1 MPWTPTEHSP
11 CLKSSLLCLDL
22 TIKRSSI
29 SRLLFVGVLA
39 GTLGFGPLAAWG
51 QGTPTAER
59 PTGTLTTAPQPT
71 RAQEADATATLAAEA
86 APRPTRTIPPPMPEV
101 VLPPGTFNIAL
112 LGVDRRPTR
121 NFRNT
126 DVIIIASVNLDAPAI
141 TLLSIPRDTP
151 AYVPGVGVIK
161 VNQAYAIGGPDL
173 FKQTIRYNFGLN
185 VEHYAAVNFTSLV
198 RAVDVLGGV
207 DVFVTCPL
215 QHTFPRDPHYIGGS
229 IVAKDYV
236 DTFTGDVWPAGS
248 RVPLLRIN
256 LPKPGVYRMNG
267 LQALAYV
274 RARFDIPGG
283 GIDRGRRE
291 QRMVR
296 ALLARIRQVGSLTK
310 LTELYNAVHSEVE
323 TDLSLEAILRY
334 AQVVDKIGDA
344 VVRSVY
350 LAGDDA
356 AGAALEGMPKNR
368 SNRHEYIQKA
378 LSVALNQ
385 RVNDGIQVA
394 VQDGT
399 GNPGFA
405 LVAAD
410 RLKEV
415 GFVVTD
421 IRPADR
427 PFTRTVV
434 LDHSTSDKGSG
445 LDVLLKSFK
454 LSKDS
459 VVRSQTGRGPRFTVI
474 VGPDFNTCY
483 YADSLQAAGS
493 QPIEARAPRPLPT
506 TMAPLAQSV
515 VVTDVVSLKEAVVAS
530 LNQATVAP
538 TATALLAGSPAPTGA
553 LTLSQTV
560 YVVASKGAIAYS
572 APSAR
577 ARILGRLSSGSEV
590 QALGHSLDGAW
601 LQFQMPRTGR
611 LAWVSREAVQ
621 PKVELQPDKPV
632 PQQPA
637 DEAPR
642 IVVRTSVNIRSGPG
656 KKFRAIGALRP
667 AQSAPVIGRSA
678 DGQWWQIQFD
688 ARTGWVAARNVT
700 ITGNASRVPVVNQ

>member
-1 MPWTPTEHSP
+1 M
-11 CLKSSLLCLDL
+11 
-22 TIKRSSI
+22 
-29 SRLLFVGVLA
+29 
-39 GTLGFGPLAAWG
+39 
-51 QGTPTAER
+51 
-59 PTGTLTTAPQPT
+59 
-71 RAQEADATATLAAEA
+71 
-86 APRPTRTIPPPMPEV
+86 PMPKV
-101 VLPPGTFNIAL
+101 ILPPGTFNIAL
-112 LGVDRRPTR
+112 LGVDKRPTR

-126 DVIIIASVNLDAPAI
+126 DVIIIASVNLDIPAI
-141 TLLSIPRDTP
+141 TLLSIPRDMLV
-151 AYVPGVGVIK
+151 YVPGVGMMK
-161 VNQAYAIGGPDL
+161 VNQAYGIGGPDL
-173 FKQTIRYNFGLN
+173 FKQTIRYNFGLD
-185 VEHYAAVNFTSLV
+185 VEHYVAVNFTSLV

-207 DVFVTCPL
+207 DVLVTCPL
-215 QHTFPRDPHYIGGS
+215 QHTFPRDPYYIGGS

-236 DTFTGDVWPAGS
+236 DTFTGEVWPAGS

-274 RARFDIPGG
+274 RARFNIPGG
-283 GIDRGRRE
+283 DIDRGRRG

-310 LTELYNAVHSEVE
+310 LTELYNAVRSEVE

-334 AQVVDKIGDA
+334 AQIVDKIGDA
-344 VVRSVY
+344 VVRSFY

-356 AGAALEGMPKNR
+356 AGAALKGMPKNR
-368 SNRHEYIQKA
+368 WNRYEYIQRA
-378 LSVALNQ
+378 LNIALNQ
-385 RVNDGIQVA
+385 RVNEGIPVA

-399 GNPGFA
+399 GDPGFA

-427 PFTRTVV
+427 LFTRTVI
-434 LDHSTSDKGSG
+434 LDHSTSNKGSG

-454 LSKDS
+454 LSKNS
-459 VVRSQTGRGPRFTVI
+459 VVRSQTGHGPRFTVI

-483 YADSLQAAGS
+483 YADSLRAAGS
-493 QPIEARAPRPLPT
+493 QPIETHAPQPMPT
-506 TMAPLAQSV
+506 TIAPLAQSV
-515 VVTDVVSLKEAVVAS
+515 IVTDVASLKEAVVAS
-530 LNQATVAP
+530 LNQATVAL
-538 TATALLAGSPAPTGA
+538 TATALLAGSTALTGA
-553 LTLSQTV
+553 LTPSQTV
-560 YVVASKGAIAYS
+560 YVVVSKRAVAYS

-577 ARILGRLSSGSEV
+577 ARVLGRLSSGSEV

-611 LAWVSREAVQ
+611 LAWVSRETVR
-621 PKVELQPDKPV
+621 PKAESQLDKPA
-632 PQQPA
+632 PRQPA

-642 IVVRTSVNIRSGPG
+642 IVTRTSVNIRSGPG
-656 KKFRAIGALRP
+656 KQFRAIGVLRP
-667 AQSAPVIGRSA
+667 TQSAPVIGRSA
-678 DGQWWQIQFD
+678 NGQWWQIQFD

-700 ITGNASRVPVVNQ
+700 ITGNASRVPVVTQ

>member
-1 MPWTPTEHSP
+1 M
-11 CLKSSLLCLDL
+11 
-22 TIKRSSI
+22 RSQE
-29 SRLLFVGVLA
+29 
-39 GTLGFGPLAAWG
+39 TDAA
-51 QGTPTAER
+51 P
-59 PTGTLTTAPQPT
+59 
-71 RAQEADATATLAAEA
+71 AAEA
-86 APRPTRTIPPPMPEV
+86 APDPTPTVPPPIPKV
-101 VLPPGTFNIAL
+101 VLPSGTFNIAL
-112 LGVDRRPTR
+112 LGVDKRPTR

-126 DVIIIASVNLDAPAI
+126 DVIIIASVNLNIPAV

-151 AYVPGVGVIK
+151 AYVPGVGVMKI
-161 VNQAYAIGGPDL
+161 NQAYAVGGPDL
-173 FKQTIRYNFGLN
+173 FKQTIRYNFGLD

-229 IVAKDYV
+229 IVTKEHV
-236 DTFTGDVWPAGS
+236 DTFTGEVWPVGS

-283 GIDRGRRE
+283 DIDRGRRE

-310 LTELYNAVHSEVE
+310 LTELYNAVHTEVE

-344 VVRSVY
+344 VVRSFY

-368 SNRHEYIQKA
+368 WNRHEYIQKA
-378 LSVALNQ
+378 LNVALNQ
-385 RVNDGIQVA
+385 RVNEGIPVA
-394 VQDGT
+394 VRDGT
-399 GNPGFA
+399 GDPGFA

-434 LDHSTSDKGSG
+434 LDHSTSDKGNG

-454 LSKDS
+454 LGKDS
-459 VVRSQTGRGPRFTVI
+459 VVRGQAGRGPRFTVI

-483 YADSLQAAGS
+483 YAASLQAAGS
-493 QPIEARAPRPLPT
+493 QPIEARAPQPLPT

-515 VVTDVVSLKEAVVAS
+515 VVTDVESLKEAVVAS
-530 LNQATVAP
+530 LNQATMTP

-560 YVVASKGAIAYS
+560 FVVSASRGAIAYS

-577 ARILGRLSSGSEV
+577 ARVLGRLSSGSEV
-590 QALGHSLDGAW
+590 QALGRSLDGAW
-601 LQFQMPRTGR
+601 LQFQMPRTGQ

-621 PKVELQPDKPV
+621 PKADLPLDKPA
-632 PQQPA
+632 PQQTA

-642 IVVRTSVNIRSGPG
+642 IVVRTGASVNIRSGPG
-656 KKFRAIGALRP
+656 TQFRAIGALRP
-667 AQSAPVIGRSA
+667 MQSAPVIGRSA
-678 DGQWWQIQFD
+678 DGQWWQIQLD

-700 ITGNASRVPVVNQ
+700 ITGNALRVPVVTR

>member
-1 MPWTPTEHSP
+1 M
-11 CLKSSLLCLDL
+11 
-22 TIKRSSI
+22 RSQE
-29 SRLLFVGVLA
+29 
-39 GTLGFGPLAAWG
+39 TDAA
-51 QGTPTAER
+51 P
-59 PTGTLTTAPQPT
+59 
-71 RAQEADATATLAAEA
+71 AAEA
-86 APRPTRTIPPPMPEV
+86 APDPTPTVPPPIPKV
-101 VLPPGTFNIAL
+101 VLPSGTFNIAL
-112 LGVDRRPTR
+112 LGVDKRPTR

-126 DVIIIASVNLDAPAI
+126 DVIIIASVNLNIPAV

-151 AYVPGVGVIK
+151 AYVPGVGVVKI
-161 VNQAYAIGGPDL
+161 NQAYAIGGPDL
-173 FKQTIRYNFGLN
+173 FKQTIRYNFGLD

-229 IVAKDYV
+229 TVTKEHV
-236 DTFTGDVWPAGS
+236 DTFTGEVWPVGS

-283 GIDRGRRE
+283 DIDRGRRE

-310 LTELYNAVHSEVE
+310 LTELYNAVHTEVE

-344 VVRSVY
+344 VVRSFY

-368 SNRHEYIQKA
+368 WNRHEYIQKA
-378 LSVALNQ
+378 LNVALNQ
-385 RVNDGIQVA
+385 RVNEGIPVA
-394 VQDGT
+394 VRDGT
-399 GNPGFA
+399 GDPGFA

-434 LDHSTSDKGSG
+434 LDHSTSDKGNG

-454 LSKDS
+454 LGKDS
-459 VVRSQTGRGPRFTVI
+459 VVRGQAGRGPRFTVI

-483 YADSLQAAGS
+483 YAASLQAAGS
-493 QPIEARAPRPLPT
+493 QPIEARAPQPLPT

-515 VVTDVVSLKEAVVAS
+515 VVTDVESLKEAVVAS
-530 LNQATVAP
+530 LNQATMTP

-553 LTLSQTV
+553 LTASQTV
-560 YVVASKGAIAYS
+560 FVVSASGGAIAYS

-577 ARILGRLSSGSEV
+577 ARVLGRLSSGSEV
-590 QALGHSLDGAW
+590 QALGRSLDGAW

-621 PKVELQPDKPV
+621 PKVDSQPDKPA
-632 PQQPA
+632 PQQTA

-642 IVVRTSVNIRSGPG
+642 IVVRTGASVNIRSGPG
-656 KKFRAIGALRP
+656 TQFRAIGALRP
-667 AQSAPVIGRSA
+667 MQSAPVIGRSA
-678 DGQWWQIQFD
+678 DGQWWQIQLD

-700 ITGNASRVPVVNQ
+700 ITGNALRVPVVTR